1 MINRDS
7 NYPNDALTPSEP
19 KLVAVIDVGAS
30 SVRMQIAE
38 IRADGAIRKIESFSQ
53 ALSLGKDSFSK
64 GLIEHN
70 TIEDCVHLLSVY
82 RAKLDEYGITDP
94 EAIRVIAT
102 SGVNEAS
109 NSLAFKDRIF
119 IATQF
124 EIEDFDQSI
133 LHRVTYLGLLP
144 FLRDEPQYFA
154 KQSVVIEVG
163 GGTTELLLLDKEDV
177 SFAKTYRLG
186 ALRLRKQLEAYDA
199 PLVKSRE
206 LMEAQIDRYLE
217 QFLHSVGEVGPKY
230 LVSMGSDV
238 RFAVQAIKQKPVVDQ
253 IVKLSTKEL
262 SKFADEVLKQ
272 SSESLVTKY
281 HMSLPDAQSLG
292 PSLLTHVM
300 FAKALDVEKIAVA
313 NVNLRDGLIKEMT
326 DNHQWT
332 DSIQRQIVRSAMLLG
347 RKYSFNEAHATHVA
361 SVACLLF
368 DQLEVLHQL
377 PRRWRGLLEIGA
389 LLHGIGLYISSRSR
403 HKHSMYLINNSEMFG
418 IGQQELQMIAMIA
431 RYFRGAPPQPSH
443 PPYARLS
450 RSNRVAISKLAAIL
464 RIAKALDVTHRQPF
478 SKFECK
484 LAPGEVEMFVDQS
497 IDLSLEKLE
506 LKQTGGLFTSIFGRT
521 PRLKSTRDEL

>member
-1 MINRDS
+1 
-7 NYPNDALTPSEP
+7 
-19 KLVAVIDVGAS
+19 
-30 SVRMQIAE
+30 
-38 IRADGAIRKIESFSQ
+38 
-53 ALSLGKDSFSK
+53 
-64 GLIEHN
+64 
-70 TIEDCVHLLSVY
+70 
-82 RAKLDEYGITDP
+82 
-94 EAIRVIAT
+94 
-102 SGVNEAS
+102 
-109 NSLAFKDRIF
+109 
-119 IATQF
+119 
-124 EIEDFDQSI
+124 
-133 LHRVTYLGLLP
+133 
-144 FLRDEPQYFA
+144 
-154 KQSVVIEVG
+154 
-163 GGTTELLLLDKEDV
+163 
-177 SFAKTYRLG
+177 
-186 ALRLRKQLEAYDA
+186 
-199 PLVKSRE
+199 
-206 LMEAQIDRYLE
+206 MEAQIDRYLE